1 MAMSVGYRKG
11 EINITPMIDILL
23 VLIIIFMVIQPEYS
37 TGLDT
42 AVPKPAPP
50 GSVASDSGDVLIL
63 VHGDGTVL
71 LNEEAVAV
79 ESLESRL
86 RDFYKRAAQIAVFIQ
101 ADKDAD
107 FGQVAEVIDLANGV
121 GIKKVGLLPR

>member
-50 GSVASDSGDVLIL
+50 GSIATESGDALIQ
-63 VHGDGTVL
+63 VHSDGVVELNREPVAIDL
-71 LNEEAVAV
+71 LA
-79 ESLESRL
+79 SRL
-86 RDFYKRAAQIAVFIQ
+86 RELYKRAAQIAVFIR

>member
-1 MAMSVGYRKG
+1 MSVGYRKG

-42 AVPKPAPP
+42 AVPKAAPP
-50 GSVASDSGDVLIL
+50 GSVATETGDVLIL
-63 VHGDGTVL
+63 VHSDGTVV
-71 LNEEAVAV
+71 LNQESVAIK
-79 ESLESRL
+79 SLASRL
-86 RDFYKRAAQIAVFIQ
+86 RDLYKRAAQVAVFIR